1 MNFKRTFL
9 LLLPLLAFLGIGTML
24 SNVESSY
31 ADELLE
37 AHGLTNDTRYFRINS
52 DEKIS
57 SLLKYLDKK
66 YAHHQIQLHLDN
78 NYEKSRYLFGQITP
92 QPACLLKA
100 GAILHL
106 MILRGKF
113 LLLSLAQR
121 RSLTY

>member
-78 NYEKSRYLFGQITP
+78 NYEKAGTCLGKSRRN
-92 QPACLLKA
+92 QPA
-100 GAILHL
+100 
-106 MILRGKF
+106 
-113 LLLSLAQR
+113 
-121 RSLTY
+121 Y